1 MVSYK
6 NLVAVILLAASAAN
20 AQQLSGNARDPGI
33 RNDGLAG
40 AGGPLPN
47 LSKPLAD
54 LFTNSQGEFTQVEGV
69 TDGLGP
75 TMNLNSCSGCHINP
89 AVGGTSPPTG
99 NPQVAFFNTLLN
111 QATNTLPS
119 FITPNGPVREA
130 RFPSDGG
137 VHDLFTIAGM
147 AGADKCRISQPNF
160 AQAAA
165 ANNLIF
171 RVPTP
176 LFGAGFVEQITD
188 ATIVEN
194 LADFEDGGREGRP
207 WNSWPSEHHLDGPRH
222 IRATQPKRQRR
233 HDQPLR
239 VEGAEQV
246 APALRR
252 RGLQRRDG
260 HLQRTVQ
267 Q

>member
-6 NLVAVILLAASAAN
+6 NLVAVILLAASAAD
-20 AQQLSGNARDPGI
+20 AKQLSGNARDPGI

-99 NPQVAFFNTLLN
+99 IPQVAFFNTLLN

-171 RVPTP
+171 RVPTRSSAP
-176 LFGAGFVEQITD
+176 DCRANHRRDDNREPRR
-188 ATIVEN
+188 
-194 LADFEDGGREGRP
+194 FEDGGREGRP